1 MKENFTN
8 NICYRDIPY
17 EERVDTVIDWLSLP
31 DGDRPDFLMLYF
43 DEPDHTGHTV
53 GPDGLEVRA
62 VSQASAL
69 LLCLYF

>member
-1 MKENFTN
+1 M
-8 NICYRDIPY
+8 
-17 EERVDTVIDWLSLP
+17 DTVIDWLSLP

-53 GPDGLEVRA
+53 GPDGPEVRA